1 MLQTMLQTV
10 AALKPQLQ
18 QWRRWLHQHPELSFE
33 EYETARFIRSV
44 LDEHS
49 ITYTTAIETA
59 TLAIIGPSDNVQL
72 ALRADIDALPISEAT
87 GLPFASRRPGIMHA
101 CGHDAHTAML
111 LAAAVALKQH
121 ESFLP
126 YGVICIFQPGE
137 EKLPG
142 GAKRLIDDGLFDEF
156 PIKKIFGQHLNP
168 ELPAGTFGFCP
179 GFFMAATDE
188 LFWNLSAPGSHAAQ
202 PHRSADLITTAAS
215 LILQLQTLI
224 SRMRDPL
231 EPSVLS
237 ITTIHAGSATNIL
250 PDTLQMSGTLRT
262 FSPKWRQKAKEHI
275 ERISSALATAAGAT
289 LSLQINEGYPAL
301 WNDPETTE
309 TVSSLARQLFSDE
322 QVVSIQPKLWAE
334 DFAYYTQY
342 AAGCFWTLGVRP
354 KEATEAAGLHTPDFN
369 PSESAFLYGA
379 QLLAAIPWAVRDAA
393 HSAHSP
399 P

>member
-10 AALKPQLQ
+10 AALEPRLQ

-44 LDEHS
+44 LDEHG
-49 ITYTTAIETA
+49 IAYTTAIETA

-72 ALRADIDALPISEAT
+72 ALRADIDALPITEAT

-111 LAAAVALKQH
+111 LAAAVALKQY
-121 ESFLP
+121 ESSLP
-126 YGVICIFQPGE
+126 YGILCIFQPGE

-142 GAKRLIDDGLFDEF
+142 GAKRLIEDGLFDEF

-237 ITTIHAGSATNIL
+237 ITAIHAGSATNIL
-250 PDTLQMSGTLRT
+250 PDTLQMAGTLRT
-262 FSPKWRQKAKEHI
+262 FSPEWRQKAKEHI

-309 TVSSLARQLFSDE
+309 AVSSLARQLFSDE

-354 KEATEAAGLHTPDFN
+354 KEATKVSGLHTPDFN

-379 QLLAAIPWAVRDAA
+379 QLLAAIPWAFHDAA